1 MPRTSPPA
9 PKRAAAPRS
18 AGQAPATHSTLV
30 ETAELAPHLGD
41 PRLVIVDVRHDLA
54 DSAFGEAA
62 YAKSHIPGAVFAH
75 VDRDLSAPRSPHS
88 GRHPLP
94 TPEAA
99 AKLFG
104 RLGIGATKQVVAYDQ
119 GNGVYASRLWWMLRW
134 LGHDSVAVLDGGFAK
149 WMREGRPVSTDVPHV
164 APAKFVATNVLPTV
178 NATGIAASL
187 PRHGLLLLDARTAER
202 YRGDADPSD
211 PGGDPDPSSG
221 SDPGGA
227 SNPGGGATPEP
238 PAGNDPAPAQASLS
252 VAGDRPLRAAVNR
265 IGRFSVPRARLRCR
279 LGSACTIGVKVLP
292 RRRGSSRLGG
302 ATLRLRPGAEA
313 ALRARLNRATRR
325 ALRRDGRMRVRLR
338 VALPDGGTRTLRV
351 VLVARS

>member
-1 MPRTSPPA
+1 MMPRTSPPA

-187 PRHGLLLLDARTAER
+187 PRHQGH
-202 YRGDADPSD
+202 
-211 PGGDPDPSSG
+211 
-221 SDPGGA
+221 
-227 SNPGGGATPEP
+227 
-238 PAGNDPAPAQASLS
+238 
-252 VAGDRPLRAAVNR
+252 
-265 IGRFSVPRARLRCR
+265 
-279 LGSACTIGVKVLP
+279 
-292 RRRGSSRLGG
+292 
-302 ATLRLRPGAEA
+302 
-313 ALRARLNRATRR
+313 
-325 ALRRDGRMRVRLR
+325 
-338 VALPDGGTRTLRV
+338 TRTRLM
-351 VLVARS
+351 

>member
-187 PRHGLLLLDARTAER
+187 PRHGLLLLDARAAER
-202 YRGDADPSD
+202 YRGDAEPIDPVAGHI
-211 PGGDPDPSSG
+211 PGALNRPYTRNIHDDGTFRSARELRGEFEGMLHGRG
-221 SDPGGA
+221 SDDLVHYCGSGVTACHNLLAMTIAGYPLTRLYPG
-227 SNPGGGATPEP
+227 SWSEWIT
-238 PAGNDPAPAQASLS
+238 D
-252 VAGDRPLRAAVNR
+252 
-265 IGRFSVPRARLRCR
+265 
-279 LGSACTIGVKVLP
+279 
-292 RRRGSSRLGG
+292 RRRPIAKGQI
-302 ATLRLRPGAEA
+302 
-313 ALRARLNRATRR
+313 
-325 ALRRDGRMRVRLR
+325 
-338 VALPDGGTRTLRV
+338 
-351 VLVARS
+351 

>member
-202 YRGDADPSD
+202 YRGDAEPIDP
-211 PGGDPDPSSG
+211 
-221 SDPGGA
+221 
-227 SNPGGGATPEP
+227 
-238 PAGNDPAPAQASLS
+238 
-252 VAGDRPLRAAVNR
+252 VAGHIPGALNRPYTRNIHDDGTFRSPRELRSEFEGMLH
-265 IGRFSVPRARLRCR
+265 GRAPDDLVHYC
-279 LGSACTIGVKVLP
+279 GSGVTACHNLLAMEHAGLTG
-292 RRRGSSRLGG
+292 SRLYPGSWSEWS
-302 ATLRLRPGAEA
+302 ADPERPI
-313 ALRARLNRATRR
+313 AR
-325 ALRRDGRMRVRLR
+325 G
-338 VALPDGGTRTLRV
+338 
-351 VLVARS
+351 

>member
-18 AGQAPATHSTLV
+18 AGQAPATDSTLV

-202 YRGDADPSD
+202 YRGDAEPIDP
-211 PGGDPDPSSG
+211 
-221 SDPGGA
+221 
-227 SNPGGGATPEP
+227 
-238 PAGNDPAPAQASLS
+238 
-252 VAGDRPLRAAVNR
+252 VAGHIPGALNRPYTRNIHDDGTFRSPRELRSEFEGMLH
-265 IGRFSVPRARLRCR
+265 GRAPDDLVHYCGSGVTACHNLLAMTIAGYPLTRLYP
-279 LGSACTIGVKVLP
+279 GSWSEWITD
-292 RRRGSSRLGG
+292 RRRPIAKGQI
-302 ATLRLRPGAEA
+302 
-313 ALRARLNRATRR
+313 
-325 ALRRDGRMRVRLR
+325 
-338 VALPDGGTRTLRV
+338 
-351 VLVARS
+351 